1 MRNKEEIID
10 YLGLDYENKNK
21 EWWKPTINV
30 AMEIEKE
37 FEKELENENVGYG
50 LTCYFDNKYQRGLLE
65 DLKKYNLIKI
75 KEVLGI
81 TIYRKEVR

>member
-1 MRNKEEIID
+1 MRNKKEIIE
-10 YLGLDYENKNK
+10 YLGLDYANKNEK
-21 EWWKPTINV
+21 WWKPTINV

-37 FEKELENENVGYG
+37 FEKEIENKKVGYG
-50 LTCYFDNKYQRGLLE
+50 LTCYFEDKNQREMLE
-65 DLKKYNLIKI
+65 DLTQYNLIKI

>member
-1 MRNKEEIID
+1 MRNKEEIIE
-10 YLGLDYENKNK
+10 YLGLDYENKNEK
-21 EWWKPTINV
+21 WCKPTINV

-37 FEKELENENVGYG
+37 FEKEIENKNVGYG
-50 LTCYFDNKYQRGLLE
+50 LTCYFENKNQRENLE
-65 DLKKYNLIKI
+65 DLTQYNLIKI